1 MSKVIYLNSDS
12 GFQEIANLD
21 FDVSALTALR
31 LFAFPNKSGTVAC
44 VDDVNATNFTG
55 TLPITKGGT
64 GQTTQQLAVNALA
77 GGVTSGQFLRG
88 NGTNVTMSAIQAS
101 DLPTTTI
108 NAQAGNYT
116 AALTDANNVLVDM
129 TSASANIF
137 TIPTNASVAFAVG
150 STLLV
155 TRSGAGVT
163 TIQATAGVTLN
174 GTSGGSKTI
183 DAQYQ
188 AVTLIKKAIDTWYIF
203 NK

>member
-1 MSKVIYLNSDS
+1 MSSTYGLFKAKFAKISNVL
-12 GFQEIANLD
+12 
-21 FDVSALTALR
+21 LTALR
-31 LFAFPNKSGTVAC
+31 TFTLPDKSGTVAL

-64 GQTTQQLAVNALA
+64 GQTTQQLAINALA
-77 GGVTSGQFLRG
+77 GGVTSGRFLRG
-88 NGTNVTMSAIQAS
+88 DGTNVVLSAIQAS
-101 DLPTTTI
+101 DLPTPTV
-108 NAQAGNYT
+108 NAQSGNYT
-116 AALTDANNVLVDM
+116 PILSDANTVTVDM
-129 TSASANIF
+129 TSASANTF

-150 STLLV
+150 NTLTV
-155 TRSGAGVT
+155 FRSGAGVT

-188 AVTLIKKAIDTWYIF
+188 GVLLQKKATDTWYIF

>member
-1 MSKVIYLNSDS
+1 MFFEQIKTKL
-12 GFQEIANLD
+12 FQIIET
-21 FDVSALTALR
+21 SLTALR
-31 LFAFPNKSGTVAC
+31 TFTLPDKSGTVAL

-64 GQTTQQLAVNALA
+64 GQTTQQLAINALA
-77 GGVTSGQFLRG
+77 GGVTSGKFLRG
-88 NGTNVTMSAIQAS
+88 NGTNVVLSAIQAS
-101 DLPTTTI
+101 DLPTPTI

-116 AALTDANNVLVDM
+116 PILSDANTVTVDM
-129 TSASANIF
+129 TSESANTF

-150 STLLV
+150 NTLTV
-155 TRSGAGVT
+155 FRSGAGVT

-183 DAQYQ
+183 GAQYQ
-188 AVTLIKKAIDTWYIF
+188 GVLLQKKATDTWYIF

>member
-1 MSKVIYLNSDS
+1 MFFDQIRTKL
-12 GFQEIANLD
+12 FQIIET
-21 FDVSALTALR
+21 SLTALR
-31 LFAFPNKSGTVAC
+31 TFTLPDKSGTVAL

-64 GQTTQQLAVNALA
+64 GQTTQQLAINALA
-77 GGVTSGQFLRG
+77 GGVTSGRFLRG
-88 NGTNVTMSAIQAS
+88 DGTNVVLSAIQAS
-101 DLPTTTI
+101 DLPTPTV
-108 NAQAGNYT
+108 NAQSGNYT
-116 AALTDANNVLVDM
+116 PILSDANTVTVDM
-129 TSASANIF
+129 TSASANTF

-150 STLLV
+150 NTLTV
-155 TRSGAGVT
+155 FRSGAGVT

-188 AVTLIKKAIDTWYIF
+188 GVLLQKKATDIWYIF